1 MDPQLSVDAE
11 KDALRNLD
19 KIYGKRLGALL
30 RHRPRRTHGIQV
42 SLRSDGFTRV
52 GPVIRRLGM
61 TEQQLVSL
69 VATSIDE
76 KGFRFEMMTYNDQK
90 WVRARWGHTVE
101 GVYDHLV
108 AQPAKECFDQRRPS
122 ASEGADFVPF
132 TTMVGRLADAVPA
145 AAAAS
150 FAMPPEPPPALPA
163 CIGEMQERE
172 MQEHNALWTQLN
184 MQRQQIADMRNQINT
199 LQWLLNE
206 TCMRRATSDV
216 LRSND
221 SEWVWAW
228 DSTSGNTRWSDRSDG
243 NMPYRGWW
251 SSDYNMPYHNGYHK

>member
-11 KDALRNLD
+11 KAALRDLD

-61 TEQQLVSL
+61 TEQQLVFL

-76 KGFRFEMMTYNDQK
+76 EQGFRFEMMTYNHQK

-108 AQPAKECFDQRRPS
+108 A
-122 ASEGADFVPF
+122 
-132 TTMVGRLADAVPA
+132 
-145 AAAAS
+145 
-150 FAMPPEPPPALPA
+150 
-163 CIGEMQERE
+163 
-172 MQEHNALWTQLN
+172 
-184 MQRQQIADMRNQINT
+184 
-199 LQWLLNE
+199 
-206 TCMRRATSDV
+206 
-216 LRSND
+216 
-221 SEWVWAW
+221 
-228 DSTSGNTRWSDRSDG
+228 
-243 NMPYRGWW
+243 
-251 SSDYNMPYHNGYHK
+251 

>member
-11 KDALRNLD
+11 KDALRILD

-61 TEQQLVSL
+61 TEQQLVFL

-76 KGFRFEMMTYNDQK
+76 EQGFRFEMMTYNDQK
-90 WVRARWGHTVE
+90 WVRACWGHTVE
-101 GVYDHLV
+101 GVYPHLV
-108 AQPAKECFDQRRPS
+108 EQPAEECFDQRRPP
-122 ASEGADFVPF
+122 ASEAADFVPF
-132 TTMVGRLADAVPA
+132 TAMVGRFADAVPA

-163 CIGEMQERE
+163 CMGEMQE
-172 MQEHNALWTQLN
+172 QLN
-184 MQRQQIADMRNQINT
+184 TQRRQIADLQNQINT
-199 LQWLLNE
+199 LQRLVNE
-206 TCMRRATSDV
+206 AGLRRATSDV

-221 SEWVWAW
+221 SQWAW
-228 DSTSGNTRWSDRSDG
+228 PWDSNSGITRWNDRSDD
-243 NMPYRGWW
+243 NMRHRRSSW
-251 SSDYNMPYHNGYHK
+251 SDYNMPYHNGYHK

>member
-11 KDALRNLD
+11 KAALQRLD
-19 KIYGKRLGALL
+19 DRYGRKLGALL
-30 RHRPRRTHGIQV
+30 RHVPKHTDKIQV
-42 SLRSDGFTRV
+42 RLRSDGFTPV
-52 GPVIRRLGM
+52 GPVISRLRM
-61 TEQQLVSL
+61 TEPELVSL
-69 VATSIDE
+69 VATSKDE
-76 KGFRFEMMTYNDQK
+76 KKGIRFEMMTYNDQQ
-90 WVRARWGHTVE
+90 WVRARWGHSVE

-132 TTMVGRLADAVPA
+132 TTMVGRFADAVPA

-172 MQEHNALWTQLN
+172 MQERIALMTQLN
-184 MQRQQIADMRNQINT
+184 TQRQQIADMRNQINT

-228 DSTSGNTRWSDRSDG
+228 DSNSGNTRWSDRSDG
-243 NMPYRGWW
+243 NMPYRRSW
-251 SSDYNMPYHNGYHK
+251 

>member
-61 TEQQLVSL
+61 TEQQLVFL

-90 WVRARWGHTVE
+90 WVRACWGHSVE
-101 GVYDHLV
+101 GVYPHLV
-108 AQPAKECFDQRRPS
+108 AQLAEECFDQRRPP
-122 ASEGADFVPF
+122 ASEAADFVPF
-132 TTMVGRLADAVPA
+132 TAMVGRFADAVPA

-163 CIGEMQERE
+163 CMGEMQE
-172 MQEHNALWTQLN
+172 QLN
-184 MQRQQIADMRNQINT
+184 TQRRQIADLQNQINT
-199 LQWLLNE
+199 LQRLLNE
-206 TCMRRATSDV
+206 AGLRRATSDV

-221 SEWVWAW
+221 SEWAWPW
-228 DSTSGNTRWSDRSDG
+228 DSNSGITRWNDRSDD
-243 NMPYRGWW
+243 NMRHRRSSW
-251 SSDYNMPYHNGYHK
+251 SDYNMPYHNGYHK

>member
-11 KDALRNLD
+11 KAALQRLD
-19 KIYGKRLGALL
+19 GRYGRKLVALL
-30 RHRPRRTHGIQV
+30 RHVPKHTDKIQV
-42 SLRSDGFTRV
+42 RLRSDGFTPV
-52 GPVIRRLGM
+52 GPLISRVGM
-61 TEQQLVSL
+61 TEPELVSL

-76 KGFRFEMMTYNDQK
+76 EQGFRFEMMTYNDQQ
-90 WVRARWGHTVE
+90 WVRARWGHSVE

-132 TTMVGRLADAVPA
+132 TTMEGCFADAVPA

-163 CIGEMQERE
+163 CMGEMQE
-172 MQEHNALWTQLN
+172 QLN
-184 MQRQQIADMRNQINT
+184 TQRRQIADLQNQINT
-199 LQWLLNE
+199 LQRLVNE
-206 TCMRRATSDV
+206 AGLRRATSDV

-221 SEWVWAW
+221 SEWVWPW
-228 DSTSGNTRWSDRSDG
+228 DSNSGITRWNDRSDG
-243 NMPYRGWW
+243 NVPYGRSSW
-251 SSDYNMPYHNGYHK
+251 SDYNSPYHNGYHK

>member
-11 KDALRNLD
+11 KDALRILD

-30 RHRPRRTHGIQV
+30 RHLPRRTHGILV

-52 GPVIRRLGM
+52 GPVISRLSM

-69 VATSIDE
+69 VATSKDEE
-76 KGFRFEMMTYNDQK
+76 KGIRFEMMTYNHQK
-90 WVRARWGHTVE
+90 WVRARWGHTAD
-101 GVYDHLV
+101 GVYEHLV
-108 AQPAKECFDQRRPS
+108 AQPARECFDQRPPH
-122 ASEGADFVPF
+122 ASEAAEFVPF
-132 TTMVGRLADAVPA
+132 TTMVGRFADAVPTG
-145 AAAAS
+145 AAAS

-172 MQEHNALWTQLN
+172 MQEHNALRTQLN

-228 DSTSGNTRWSDRSDG
+228 DSNSGNTRWSDRSDG
-243 NMPYRGWW
+243 NMPYRRSW
-251 SSDYNMPYHNGYHK
+251 

>member
-11 KDALRNLD
+11 KAALQRLD
-19 KIYGKRLGALL
+19 DRYGRKLGALL
-30 RHRPRRTHGIQV
+30 RHGPKHTDKIQV
-42 SLRSDGFTRV
+42 RLRSDGFTPV
-52 GPVIRRLGM
+52 GPLISRLGM
-61 TEQQLVSL
+61 TEPELVSL
-69 VATSIDE
+69 VATSKDE
-76 KGFRFEMMTYNDQK
+76 KKGIRFEMMTYNHQK

-108 AQPAKECFDQRRPS
+108 AQRAEECFDQRRPP

-132 TTMVGRLADAVPA
+132 TTMEGCFADAVPA

-172 MQEHNALWTQLN
+172 MQERIALISQLN
-184 MQRQQIADMRNQINT
+184 TQRRQIADMQNQINT
-199 LQWLLNE
+199 LQRLLDGS
-206 TCMRRATSDV
+206 CMRRATSDV
-216 LRSND
+216 LRSNV

-228 DSTSGNTRWSDRSDG
+228 DGNSGNTWWGDRSDG
-243 NMPYRGWW
+243 
-251 SSDYNMPYHNGYHK
+251 NMPYHNGYHK

>member
-52 GPVIRRLGM
+52 GPVISRLGM
-61 TEQQLVSL
+61 TEQQLVFL

-76 KGFRFEMMTYNDQK
+76 EQGFRFEMMTYNDQK
-90 WVRARWGHTVE
+90 WVRACWGHTVE
-101 GVYDHLV
+101 GVYPHLV
-108 AQPAKECFDQRRPS
+108 EQPAEECFDQRRPP
-122 ASEGADFVPF
+122 ASEAADFVPF
-132 TTMVGRLADAVPA
+132 TAMVGRFADAVPA

-172 MQEHNALWTQLN
+172 MQERSALISQLDTQ
-184 MQRQQIADMRNQINT
+184 RRQIADMQNQINA
-199 LQWLLNE
+199 LQRLLDE
-206 TCMRRATSDV
+206 SCMRRATSDV
-216 LRSND
+216 LRSNV

-228 DSTSGNTRWSDRSDG
+228 DGNSGNTWWGDRSDG
-243 NMPYRGWW
+243 
-251 SSDYNMPYHNGYHK
+251 NMPYHNGYHK

>member
-52 GPVIRRLGM
+52 GPVISRLGM

-76 KGFRFEMMTYNDQK
+76 EQGFRFEMMTYNDQK
-90 WVRARWGHTVE
+90 WVRACWGHSVE
-101 GVYDHLV
+101 GVYPHLV
-108 AQPAKECFDQRRPS
+108 EQSAEECFDQRPPS
-122 ASEGADFVPF
+122 ASGAADFVPF
-132 TTMVGRLADAVPA
+132 TTMVGRFADAVPA

-163 CIGEMQERE
+163 CIGEMQE
-172 MQEHNALWTQLN
+172 QLN
-184 MQRQQIADMRNQINT
+184 TQRRQIADLQNQINT
-199 LQWLLNE
+199 LQRLLNE
-206 TCMRRATSDV
+206 ACMRRATSDV

-221 SEWVWAW
+221 SEWVWPW
-228 DSTSGNTRWSDRSDG
+228 DSNSGITRWNDRSDG
-243 NMPYRGWW
+243 NVPYRRSSW
-251 SSDYNMPYHNGYHK
+251 SEYNMPYHNGYRK

>member
-11 KDALRNLD
+11 KAALRDLD

-30 RHRPRRTHGIQV
+30 RHRPRRPHGIPV

-61 TEQQLVSL
+61 TEQQLVFL

-76 KGFRFEMMTYNDQK
+76 EQGFRFEMMTYNDQK
-90 WVRARWGHTVE
+90 WVRACWGHTVE
-101 GVYDHLV
+101 GVYPHLV
-108 AQPAKECFDQRRPS
+108 EQPAEECFDQRRPP
-122 ASEGADFVPF
+122 ASEAADFVPF
-132 TTMVGRLADAVPA
+132 TAMVGRFADAVPA

-163 CIGEMQERE
+163 CMGEMQE
-172 MQEHNALWTQLN
+172 QLN
-184 MQRQQIADMRNQINT
+184 TQRRQIADLQNQINT
-199 LQWLLNE
+199 LQRLLNE
-206 TCMRRATSDV
+206 AGLRRATSDV

-221 SEWVWAW
+221 SEWVWPW
-228 DSTSGNTRWSDRSDG
+228 DSNSGITRWNDRSDD
-243 NMPYRGWW
+243 NMRHRRSSW
-251 SSDYNMPYHNGYHK
+251 SDYNMPYHNGYHK

>member
-11 KDALRNLD
+11 KDALRILD

-61 TEQQLVSL
+61 TEQQLVFL

-76 KGFRFEMMTYNDQK
+76 EQGFRFEMMTYNDQK
-90 WVRARWGHTVE
+90 WVRACWGHSVE
-101 GVYDHLV
+101 GVYPHLV
-108 AQPAKECFDQRRPS
+108 EQPAEECFDQRRPS
-122 ASEGADFVPF
+122 ASGAADFVPF
-132 TTMVGRLADAVPA
+132 TTMVGRFADAVPA

-163 CIGEMQERE
+163 CMGEMQE
-172 MQEHNALWTQLN
+172 QLN
-184 MQRQQIADMRNQINT
+184 TQRRQIADLQNQINT
-199 LQWLLNE
+199 LQRLVNE
-206 TCMRRATSDV
+206 AGLRRATSDV

-221 SEWVWAW
+221 SQWAW
-228 DSTSGNTRWSDRSDG
+228 PWDSNSGITRWNDRSDD
-243 NMPYRGWW
+243 NMRHRRSSW
-251 SSDYNMPYHNGYHK
+251 SDYNMLYHNGYHK

>member
-1 MDPQLSVDAE
+1 MDPQLSVDDE
-11 KDALRNLD
+11 KDALRHLD

-61 TEQQLVSL
+61 TEQQLVFL

-76 KGFRFEMMTYNDQK
+76 EQGFRFEMMTYNDQK
-90 WVRARWGHTVE
+90 WVRACWGHTVE
-101 GVYDHLV
+101 GVYPHLV
-108 AQPAKECFDQRRPS
+108 EQPAEECFDQRRPP
-122 ASEGADFVPF
+122 ASEAADFVPF
-132 TTMVGRLADAVPA
+132 TAMVGRFADAVPA

-163 CIGEMQERE
+163 CMGEMQE
-172 MQEHNALWTQLN
+172 QLN
-184 MQRQQIADMRNQINT
+184 TQRRQIADMQNQINT
-199 LQWLLNE
+199 LQRLLNE
-206 TCMRRATSDV
+206 AGMRRATSDV

-221 SEWVWAW
+221 SEWVWPW
-228 DSTSGNTRWSDRSDG
+228 DSNSGITRWNDRSDG
-243 NMPYRGWW
+243 NVPYGRSSW
-251 SSDYNMPYHNGYHK
+251 SDYNSPYHNGYHK